1 MTAPLQVG
9 GIYEVRAWLL
19 QAEQVAVNTW
29 HYFVLNTV
37 GTAVNDTDM
46 ALTLET
52 DVASKYKALL
62 STDTQFRGVQVTLKN
77 PAPGVS
83 PPATIFSNTLFGN
96 GSAAEPD
103 CPRQCSG
110 LIHWSSPLGGRR
122 NRGRTYFPFPTAGNL
137 LTNGQPTA
145 AYQTSL
151 AAFATALLNR
161 TTISNAGALGTATVD
176 LVIYHRPIPPAA
188 MITPTPVTGFVVPA
202 KFATQKRRG
211 SYGRPNSSPI

>member
-1 MTAPLQVG
+1 MTAPLVVG
-9 GIYEVRAWLL
+9 GLYEVRAWLL
-19 QAEQVAVNTW
+19 QAEQAAVNTW
-29 HYFVLNTV
+29 HYFVLNQT

-52 DVASKYKALL
+52 DVAAKYKALL

-77 PAPGVS
+77 PAAGTS
-83 PPATIFSNTLFGN
+83 PPATVFSNTLFGN

-103 CPRQCSG
+103 CPRQCAG
-110 LIHWSSPLGGRR
+110 LIHWSTPLGGPK

-151 AAFATALLNR
+151 VAFATALLNR

-176 LVIYHRPIPPAA
+176 LVIYHRPAKGTPMP
-188 MITPTPVTGFVVPA
+188 TPTPVTGFIVPA

-211 SYGRPNSSPI
+211 SYGRPNGSPI